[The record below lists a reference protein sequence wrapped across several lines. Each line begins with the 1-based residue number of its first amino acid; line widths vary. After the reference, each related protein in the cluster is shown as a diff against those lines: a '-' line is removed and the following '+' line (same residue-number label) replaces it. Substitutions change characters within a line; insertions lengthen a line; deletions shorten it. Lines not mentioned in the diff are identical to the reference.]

1 MHCLLGNHETMNMSH
16 DFRFVTPEDV
26 ATYGNLD
33 NRIKEWSKEGTLGK
47 WLREKK
53 IVHKAGDAVFVH
65 AGYSLLSKYHQARSK
80 SFIVSLSLSWTPST
94 T

>member
-1 MHCLLGNHETMNMSH
+1 MNMSH
-16 DFRFVTPEDV
+16 DFRFVTADDV
-26 ATYGNLD
+26 ATYGSLE

-65 AGYSLLSKYHQARSK
+65 AG
-80 SFIVSLSLSWTPST
+80 
-94 T
+94 